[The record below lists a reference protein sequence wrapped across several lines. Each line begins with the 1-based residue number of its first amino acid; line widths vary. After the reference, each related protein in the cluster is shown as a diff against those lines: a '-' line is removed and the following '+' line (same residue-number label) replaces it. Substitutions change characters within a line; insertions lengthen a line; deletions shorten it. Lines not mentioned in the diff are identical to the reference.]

1 MGCILHFSS
10 TTIFV
15 FFRWCSMDKN
25 YSFLSD
31 TEPTDEQLAW
41 LMHEVGEEVRKQGVE
56 TNRKFREELHHQV
69 VEAQERW
76 AKLTAGKND
85 DA

>member
-1 MGCILHFSS
+1 MVEH
-10 TTIFV
+10 
-15 FFRWCSMDKN
+15 

-31 TEPTDEQLAW
+31 EEPTDEQLAW
-41 LMHEVGEEVRKQGVE
+41 LMHEVGEEVRRLGAE
-56 TNRKFREELHHQV
+56 DERNFREDLHQQV

-76 AKLTAGKND
+76 AKMTAGKDD